1 MSQKELFFSAPLSPS
16 PRASSSTYLF
26 QGTML
31 QGVLASKVEK
41 SSVAFIE
48 RHMGIGTALNLP
60 PHEPLPV
67 MSQWDGQ
74 DNANISDNDR
84 WIFFCNLS
92 DLVFVF
98 AGLEL
103 QLTSLT
109 GVMCF
114 CFVCL

>member
-1 MSQKELFFSAPLSPS
+1 MIGNGVRDGTRGGCPRGRTDFREMSQKELFFSAPLSPS
-16 PRASSSTYLF
+16 PTASSSTYLF

-84 WIFFCNLS
+84 
-92 DLVFVF
+92 
-98 AGLEL
+98 
-103 QLTSLT
+103 
-109 GVMCF
+109 
-114 CFVCL
+114 